1 MKRLRNEK
9 GQMIIEMVL
18 MMTVLLGAAT
28 FISSQFR
35 ETNFI
40 AQLVSGPWKN
50 LAGMIQNGVWA
61 PPSEGMTKHP
71 TYSNRL
77 NSPHAEKSKD

>member
-1 MKRLRNEK
+1 MKRFRNQK

-35 ETNFI
+35 ETNLI
-40 AQLVSGPWKN
+40 AQLVSGPWRN
-50 LAGMIQNGVWA
+50 LAGMIQNGVWSPA
-61 PPSEGMTKHP
+61 SDGMTKHP
-71 TYSNRL
+71 AYSDRL
-77 NSPHAEKSKD
+77 ISPEAGESKQ